1 VVRNLGLPEIA
12 LREGVRRAVI
22 EAGEGSPGGL
32 NQAEIE
38 ELVRLKHITDV
49 SANGGKFVFCKRK
62 GKEKR
67 KREALLR

>member
-1 VVRNLGLPEIA
+1 
-12 LREGVRRAVI
+12 VI

-32 NQAEIE
+32 NQAQIE

-62 GKEKR
+62 GKEKC